1 MRQGTWT
8 TSLFWI
14 RERQQLITKEAATE
28 KNLHHPHPLPVVST
42 RLPFSKNK
50 NKTSFFFLLLSFSY
64 SVVCGVCVLVRQEEN
79 RYTNIT
85 CAHKEDE
92 EKEEVNCISE

>member
-28 KNLHHPHPLPVVST
+28 KNLLHHHHPHPLCLSLVPAY
-42 RLPFSKNK
+42 LPSI
-50 NKTSFFFLLLSFSY
+50 L
-64 SVVCGVCVLVRQEEN
+64 
-79 RYTNIT
+79 
-85 CAHKEDE
+85 
-92 EKEEVNCISE
+92 